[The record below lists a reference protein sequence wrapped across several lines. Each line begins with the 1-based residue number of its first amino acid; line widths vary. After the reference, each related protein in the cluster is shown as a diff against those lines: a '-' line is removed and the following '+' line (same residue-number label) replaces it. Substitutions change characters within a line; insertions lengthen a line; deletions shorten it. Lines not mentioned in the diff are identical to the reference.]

1 MHFNS
6 TGTNHLGACNRSAGR
21 TRSGSW
27 SFPKIA
33 RFWLARVTGARPLD
47 CLFSSCEKKRLHSW
61 RLWPAYFL
69 HRSARLRD
77 TSRVTRFIFIAVCL
91 FLESF
96 GSPRSTELPRDSEAT
111 ITLRVP
117 LIPGPS
123 MSRDALGQTAT
134 STDFGNSVAN
144 SYVDDT
150 LCLAC
155 EVFFFQAELFWN
167 KYYAT
172 LINMLALIPH
182 YFDQNKFDTNHF
194 IFLWKLCNVNLRVM

>member
-1 MHFNS
+1 MKLS
-6 TGTNHLGACNRSAGR
+6 KNREILVGSRNRR
-21 TRSGSW
+21 T
-27 SFPKIA
+27 PA
-33 RFWLARVTGARPLD
+33 WLFVFLLWKKKAALLTPLA
-47 CLFSSCEKKRLHSW
+47 
-61 RLWPAYFL
+61 AYFL

-155 EVFFFQAELFWN
+155 EVFFLQAELFWN